1 LIYRIDDYA
10 YNRNKSLTI
19 EQRMLLMEQIWDT
32 LCHENEDIKSPSW
45 HEEIINDR
53 MQLVNSGKAKF
64 ISIQELKDKNA

>member
-1 LIYRIDDYA
+1 MHITEI
-10 YNRNKSLTI
+10 KSLPI

>member
-1 LIYRIDDYA
+1 MVMHITEI
-10 YNRNKSLTI
+10 KSLPI